1 MEPYVQ
7 TETYDLENGGSLVFE
22 RDLYLVSERLE
33 RPPPKFHGVRIHD
46 TPTGEQQW
54 MITADLKGSSEPP
67 ISERILFSFKACNW
81 PDGLAHALQEGLA
94 RVCGQHIAALRGS
107 RFAYFARH
115 DTMGEPMALSSH
127 PVLKIHVQH
136 LDFMLHET
144 RKELELTRVH
154 NHRAQMTVAHH
165 AEAIRMLAKDR
176 KLLRLQRAKKD
187 ATIRRLREKIR
198 TLEVTV
204 RTQQDQIQ
212 EMEEDGEDI
221 QGGDDFLS
229 DDNDFEDDE
238 FTDEEDYE
246 FLEAAEDGIIPID
259 VDEDESSSCT
269 SFTIVDGYRNA
280 NSDAMM
286 QLLQTLMADRETDR
300 AERQAS
306 LAALQ
311 QLANNQQ
318 GHGHHDHPG
327 SKLKNFQNTNPPVFS
342 KTEEPLDADDW
353 LQTMENNLVVAGVDE
368 NEKVLFATHYLAG
381 PARAWWTSARALNAG
396 QMMTWADFKLKFSK
410 YHVPPGLIKK
420 MRDEFRELKQGR
432 MSVVEYRDRFLT
444 LSRYAPDETD
454 TNEKRKE
461 RFLNG
466 LHDEMQTVLVNIPF
480 ADLEALVD
488 SSIQME
494 GKLHQANENRKRRMM
509 NQRGPHHNSNNP
521 NSYVH
526 HNSNFN
532 RAPPRA
538 PNTNNN
544 NNTAPRTGSNAI
556 PVGTKDKS
564 TITCYECGVVGHFS
578 NECPKRLA
586 KLAGNTAAPA
596 QQQRRVS
603 TGKKFAPNNP
613 HNRGGRLYH
622 MNAEEAQEAPDVV
635 LGGIAVDP
643 AKIKTVT
650 EWKAPTTQTE
660 VRAFLGLAGY
670 YRRFVEGFSSIA
682 RPMTQLLKK
691 DKKFEWTAKCEESFQ
706 QLKSRLTTAPILI
719 MPDITKPFDVYCDAS
734 KIGLGCVLMQE
745 GKVISYLSRQ
755 LKQHEQNYPTHDLEL
770 AAVVLAL
777 KVWRHYLMGNRCEIY
792 SDHKSFF
799 TQKEL
804 NMRQQQMV
812 RANQGL

>member
-1 MEPYVQ
+1 M
-7 TETYDLENGGSLVFE
+7 
-22 RDLYLVSERLE
+22 
-33 RPPPKFHGVRIHD
+33 
-46 TPTGEQQW
+46 
-54 MITADLKGSSEPP
+54 
-67 ISERILFSFKACNW
+67 
-81 PDGLAHALQEGLA
+81 AH
-94 RVCGQHIAALRGS
+94 
-107 RFAYFARH
+107 
-115 DTMGEPMALSSH
+115 
-127 PVLKIHVQH
+127 
-136 LDFMLHET
+136 
-144 RKELELTRVH
+144 
-154 NHRAQMTVAHH
+154 
-165 AEAIRMLAKDR
+165 
-176 KLLRLQRAKKD
+176 
-187 ATIRRLREKIR
+187 
-198 TLEVTV
+198 
-204 RTQQDQIQ
+204 
-212 EMEEDGEDI
+212 
-221 QGGDDFLS
+221 
-229 DDNDFEDDE
+229 
-238 FTDEEDYE
+238 
-246 FLEAAEDGIIPID
+246 
-259 VDEDESSSCT
+259 
-269 SFTIVDGYRNA
+269 RNA

-353 LQTMENNLVVAGVDE
+353 LQTMENNLEVAGVDE

-509 NQRGPHHNSNNP
+509 NQSGPSNAPRYRPSSSSGFAPRNNKPQNQVSRPGFQNRSGGNPRPGGPHHNSNNP

-544 NNTAPRTGSNAI
+544 NTNTAPRTGSNAI

-635 LGGIAVDP
+635 LGLNFSSRNLLDSAAGGTFMSITLGAATKLLDDMMINYSEWHTERAPQGKKVNFVEETSSLSDKIDVIMSMLVNGRSNVDP
-643 AKIKTVT
+643 NNVPLASLVAQEENVDVNFIKNNNFNNNAYRNNSEILVKKYSRNWTKLSPGSYFCTKLPEDRRDNEVGPRGSQRLGGAAQARRAT
-650 EWKAPTTQTE
+650 RWAPRVAPALTF
-660 VRAFLGLAGY
+660 R
-670 YRRFVEGFSSIA
+670 
-682 RPMTQLLKK
+682 LLKASV
-691 DKKFEWTAKCEESFQ
+691 AKPRYREPRYG
-706 QLKSRLTTAPILI
+706 KPYRDAAAANPISGDSEI
-719 MPDITKPFDVYCDAS
+719 AS
-734 KIGLGCVLMQE
+734 GTLPERGFISGGLFIAMIASGVMSE
-745 GKVISYLSRQ
+745 
-755 LKQHEQNYPTHDLEL
+755 
-770 AAVVLAL
+770 
-777 KVWRHYLMGNRCEIY
+777 
-792 SDHKSFF
+792 
-799 TQKEL
+799 
-804 NMRQQQMV
+804 
-812 RANQGL
+812 